1 MSVVPALERGLE
13 IISKVALGKYTI
25 AELETELDI
34 PKASFGR
41 LMKCLFEQG
50 FVNIDSSTRMLSV
63 GDDFTLLAMEAY
75 ENSTVWREGNA
86 SVNKLSA
93 RWQATFVI
101 HEYIHPFKVYW
112 RVKSVPPG
120 GINTRPPG
128 FCMQGLNSNAQGQLF
143 LSTLTEEQVKE
154 FFQQGLCRMASEYTL
169 KSYEEI
175 LPRLDEIRKLGYAC
189 QERENNAFMKQV
201 AVPLKLRGSA
211 SQFCLTCYL
220 PLDFEEVEPL
230 RNNMLFEAARVSG
243 TE

>member
-128 FCMQGLNSNAQGQLF
+128 FCMQG
-143 LSTLTEEQVKE
+143 VK
-154 FFQQGLCRMASEYTL
+154 FKC
-169 KSYEEI
+169 
-175 LPRLDEIRKLGYAC
+175 
-189 QERENNAFMKQV
+189 
-201 AVPLKLRGSA
+201 
-211 SQFCLTCYL
+211 
-220 PLDFEEVEPL
+220 
-230 RNNMLFEAARVSG
+230 SG
-243 TE
+243 TAFLIDFDRRAG